1 MLFRANVYVS
11 CHSPLLVIL
20 LPLSEFS
27 GLMKILKILFNWHQ
41 LVGGN
46 WQQTEMVNT
55 LLLLL
60 GEMHEGGEIVQ
71 YNISF
76 TGEVSGGVCVGSGYQ
91 ASHGD
96 PIGIVFCTNL
106 VNPWWIRWLIAC
118 EHNVTNHPYCDS
130 RRWQALC
137 CLTCPLLLHG
147 GGMEGQ
153 KHSLCH

>member
-55 LLLLL
+55 LLLL
-60 GEMHEGGEIVQ
+60 HEGGEIVY

-118 EHNVTNHPYCDS
+118 EHKVTNHPYCDS
-130 RRWQALC
+130 RGWQALC
-137 CLTCPLLLHG
+137 YLTCPLLLHG

>member
-1 MLFRANVYVS
+1 MLFQANVYVS

-55 LLLLL
+55 QLLLL
-60 GEMHEGGEIVQ
+60 GGNALRRRNCLIQ
-71 YNISF
+71 YF
-76 TGEVSGGVCVGSGYQ
+76 LTGEVSGGVCVGSDYQ
-91 ASHGD
+91 ASYGD

-137 CLTCPLLLHG
+137 YLTCPLLLHG
-147 GGMEGQ
+147 GGMDCQ
-153 KHSLCH
+153 KHSLYH